1 MKNSEEILIP
11 VMHKNTNVCTT
22 LFKHLF
28 CKVKAEYF
36 IILPSRRV
44 SYSVFIVF
52 WNGCCN

>member
-1 MKNSEEILIP
+1 MKNSEEIP
-11 VMHKNTNVCTT
+11 VMHKSTSVCTT